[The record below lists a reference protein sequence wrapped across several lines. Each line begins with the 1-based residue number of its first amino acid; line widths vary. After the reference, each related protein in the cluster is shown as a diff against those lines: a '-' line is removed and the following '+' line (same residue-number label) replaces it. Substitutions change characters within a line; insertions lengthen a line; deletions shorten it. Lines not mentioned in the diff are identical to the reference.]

1 MSGKKCECGSTNID
15 EDLSRGNVYCK
26 GCGLVLEDQQLTSS
40 TTFEDNA
47 FGGTTVVGHFVSSG
61 STGGSTNFGG
71 NGYSN
76 GRASREITVS
86 TAERGIKLL
95 CNQLGIAAY
104 ISDMAVTFYRQAL
117 GDNMTRGRDKNLN
130 YAACI
135 YMACRTERIEYLL
148 IDISEVLQIDVYE
161 LGKTYLH
168 FTKALCIS
176 VPSFDPCLYVA
187 RYARELDFGNKTK
200 LVIET
205 ASRLVKRMKKDNI
218 HTGRRPS
225 GLCGAALLI
234 AARLHDFNRT
244 PSDIIKIVQVH
255 ESTLRKRL
263 IEFGDTP
270 SSALTLD
277 EFLGIE
283 LEAEQDPPAFK
294 AARKKDRERLE
305 QLENF
310 DVNDFDD
317 LQREIEQQL
326 NKHTMSKSQ
335 KRKRKNTKSIEEN
348 DTNRFIEEST
358 IDTINSYVNNKS
370 NSSNNLSDINR
381 PVGLGPNVSAM
392 RLASSLFDT
401 SDKKITI
408 DPFESTSGELDI
420 TGLDDDE
427 LDSYILSE
435 KATDTKASAWSI
447 INADYLEQIKE
458 KETQRLKDIEEG
470 KPEKKKRRTGS
481 RKKNQIPA
489 SSAGEA
495 IEKMLREKKI
505 STKIN
510 YEVLKSLNTS
520 SKDSQGK
527 LDEVVATSEPDR
539 TRTVFYERLSNKPA
553 PKIPSTSRSPEKKFK
568 IETKIETKLSPNL
581 KSSSNNMCNITAEE
595 EAAEVDDY
603 DEDNDEEAEPE
614 EDDLARI
621 CRPSVDESY
630 DDDDDYYY

>member
-1 MSGKKCECGSTNID
+1 
-15 EDLSRGNVYCK
+15 
-26 GCGLVLEDQQLTSS
+26 
-40 TTFEDNA
+40 
-47 FGGTTVVGHFVSSG
+47 
-61 STGGSTNFGG
+61 
-71 NGYSN
+71 
-76 GRASREITVS
+76 
-86 TAERGIKLL
+86 
-95 CNQLGIAAY
+95 
-104 ISDMAVTFYRQAL
+104 
-117 GDNMTRGRDKNLN
+117 MTRGRDKNLN

-135 YMACRTERIEYLL
+135 YIACRIERIEYLL

-168 FTKALCIS
+168 FTKELCIS
-176 VPSFDPCLYVA
+176 VPTFDPCLYVA
-187 RYARELDFGNKTK
+187 RYGRELDFGNKTK
-200 LVIET
+200 DVINT

-244 PSDIIKIVQVH
+244 PTDIIKIVQVH

-277 EFLGIE
+277 EFFDIE

-305 QLENF
+305 QLEHF
-310 DVNDFDD
+310 DLNDFDD

-326 NKHTMSKSQ
+326 NEHTMSKSQ
-335 KRKRKNTKSIEEN
+335 KRKRKNTESIEEV

-358 IDTINSYVNNKS
+358 MNTINSYVSNKS
-370 NSSNNLSDINR
+370 SSLNDLSNNNE
-381 PVGLGPNVSAM
+381 PVGLGPDVSAM
-392 RLASSLFDT
+392 GLASSLYDT
-401 SDKKITI
+401 SDKKTTI

-435 KATDTKASAWSI
+435 KATDTKASAWTV
-447 INADYLEQIKE
+447 INADYLEQMKE
-458 KETQRLKDIEEG
+458 KEAQRLKDIEDG
-470 KPEKKKRRTGS
+470 KPEKKKRKTGS

-520 SKDSQGK
+520 VENKDSQDK
-527 LDEVVATSEPDR
+527 LDEVVATSEIVRPSNVCSIR
-539 TRTVFYERLSNKPA
+539 ISNKPA
-553 PKIPSTSRSPEKKFK
+553 PTIPSTSRSPKKDVK
-568 IETKIETKLSPNL
+568 IETKIETKLSPKNQI
-581 KSSSNNMCNITAEE
+581 SFNDDEE
-595 EAAEVDDY
+595 GGEIDDY
-603 DEDNDEEAEPE
+603 DEDNDEEAEPD
-614 EDDLARI
+614 EDDINRI
-621 CRPSVDESY
+621 CRNSVDESY
-630 DDDDDYYY
+630 DYDDYY